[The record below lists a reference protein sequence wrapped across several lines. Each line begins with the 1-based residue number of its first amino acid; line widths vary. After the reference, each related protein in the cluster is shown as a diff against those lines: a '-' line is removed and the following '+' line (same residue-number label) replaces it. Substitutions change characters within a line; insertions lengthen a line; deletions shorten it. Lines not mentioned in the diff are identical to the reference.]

1 MHVGVPWCSGLT
13 VGTPPRLK
21 SCERACWQQGFASF
35 TCHPALGFRAC
46 WLTSLAASALRKR
59 QQFRLKVLC
68 WLGGLAHLAQ
78 ELGLRLDAL
87 ETSLL
92 CGSIALFQ
100 LCSWEG
106 VLYLRVAAPSAGVG
120 GLRLLQ
126 TPLPPLSNFTSAAV
140 TAGCWAV
147 RARQFPLSICEV
159 ADVQLLATCRA
170 LCRGCST
177 FLKGGPVNALSSKLS
192 QKKCCSLRTTSA
204 MLNSSLALR
213 MKKRIKFQRR

>member
-21 SCERACWQQGFASF
+21 SCERACWQQGFASL

-46 WLTSLAASALRKR
+46 WLTSLAASALGKR
-59 QQFRLKVLC
+59 QQLRLKVLC

-92 CGSIALFQ
+92 CGRIALFQ

-106 VLYLRVAAPSAGVG
+106 VLYLRVAAPSADVG
-120 GLRLLQ
+120 GLRFLEALV
-126 TPLPPLSNFTSAAV
+126 PPFSNFTSTAV
-140 TAGCWAV
+140 HAGSWAV
-147 RARQFPLSICEV
+147 RARQFPVCICEV
-159 ADVQLLATCRA
+159 ADIQPRAACAA

-177 FLKGGPVNALSSKLS
+177 LLKGCPINALSIKLS
-192 QKKCCSLRTTSA
+192 QKKSCSLRTTSA
-204 MLNSSLALR
+204 MLDSS
-213 MKKRIKFQRR
+213 FFYG